1 MDTTDDDP
9 DFTKFI
15 AEHDHGTTAKMAGLY
30 MQRVVRACLEHK
42 GGGKAKGKV
51 NLAFEIENAGDG
63 RASITAKIDSKEPGC
78 GSMTATYF
86 TDEAGNLHDENPR
99 QTQMPA
105 RILKPTPIR
114 GGD

>member
-1 MDTTDDDP
+1 MTDDTDKI
-9 DFTKFI
+9 DFTEFI
-15 AEHDHGTTAKMAGLY
+15 ANHDDGITAQMAGKY
-30 MQRVVRACLEHK
+30 MQRVIRACLEHK

-51 NLAFEIENAGDG
+51 NLSFEIEGGDG
-63 RASITAKIDSKEPGC
+63 RTSITAKIDSKEPGC

-86 TDEAGNLHDENPR
+86 TTEDGCLHTENPR

-114 GGD
+114 GGE